1 MKQSWTGRIVG
12 TIIGLLFFNPL
23 SALIGFAIGWYFVDR
38 KRNMAQ
44 RQQQE
49 ASQAFSY
56 RSPGS
61 NVDVIQ
67 STFAIMGYVAR
78 GAGRINE
85 SHVERAEMFMLQMR
99 MDERGRQEAIHAFNR
114 GKESGFNLRAE
125 VEQLRR
131 AANGN
136 SMIFAY
142 VFEIVVQI
150 ALADGRLEQGEYDRL
165 LEAGNLM
172 GFDKSEID
180 RVIKIRFAEMQF
192 EQVYRRASQGG
203 FGSGGY
209 SSGGYSSGSSGSSG
223 GYSSGGY
230 SSGGSQQGQ
239 QRQGQQSGWQGWQGG
254 GYGSSEPPQAE
265 SELQHAYDILG
276 VESTASFEEIK
287 KAHRR
292 LMLKYHPD
300 RLASQGLPPEMV
312 ELYTQKAQDIQAAFD
327 LIKKARGEK

>member
-192 EQVYRRASQGG
+192 EQVYRRASQSG

-209 SSGGYSSGSSGSSG
+209 SSGS
-223 GYSSGGY
+223 Y
-230 SSGGSQQGQ
+230 SSGGSQQRQ
-239 QRQGQQSGWQGWQGG
+239 QRQEQQSSWQGWQGNQGYQGYQGG

>member
-192 EQVYRRASQGG
+192 EQVYRRASQSG

-209 SSGGYSSGSSGSSG
+209 SSGS
-223 GYSSGGY
+223 Y
-230 SSGGSQQGQ
+230 SSGGSQQRQ
-239 QRQGQQSGWQGWQGG
+239 QRQEQQSSWQGWQGNQGYQGYQGYQGG